1 MIKVTF
7 AGEFDSMHDD
17 LVVGDMPL
25 RRLIFKKVE
34 LFKKNPNDSR
44 LDNHPLKK
52 KLRGKWSFSITDDIR
67 IIYRLVGKNTVRFLV
82 IGPHKKV
89 YR

>member
-1 MIKVTF
+1 MLDESCLDNKALASVVREKIK
-7 AGEFDSMHDD
+7 
-17 LVVGDMPL
+17 
-25 RRLIFKKVE
+25 
-34 LFKKNPNDSR
+34 LFEKNPNDSR

-67 IIYRLVGKNTVRFLV
+67 IIYRLVGKNTVRFLA